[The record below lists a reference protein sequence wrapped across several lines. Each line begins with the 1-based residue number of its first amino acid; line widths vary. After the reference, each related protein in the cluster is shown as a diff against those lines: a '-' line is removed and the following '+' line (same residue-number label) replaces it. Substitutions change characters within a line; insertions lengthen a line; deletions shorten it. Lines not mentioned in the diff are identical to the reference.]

1 MILLI
6 AKYVKLIM
14 KNKQSNI
21 YKYESYYYRCG
32 YKYIAG
38 VDEVGR
44 GSWAGPVVAAAVILP
59 NNYRNPEI
67 KDSKV
72 LSFKKRN
79 ELAKLI
85 KQVCVAYSISYV
97 DAPRIDKINI
107 LNATKEAMMNAIK
120 NLSIKPNCILVDAI
134 NLKIDQAK
142 VVPIIKGDSKSIS
155 IAAASIIAKVY
166 RDTYCQQIDKLYPQY
181 GFAKNKCYGT
191 LIHLNALKKYGYVPN
206 IHRTSY
212 KPVIN
217 ALKKEKNTN

>member
-1 MILLI
+1 
-6 AKYVKLIM
+6 M
-14 KNKQSNI
+14 KNKHYSI
-21 YKYESYYYRCG
+21 YKYESYYYRLG

-59 NNYRNPEI
+59 NNYKNSEI

-72 LSFKKRN
+72 LSSKKR
-79 ELAKLI
+79 EQLDQLI
-85 KQVCVAYSISYV
+85 KQVCIAYSISYV
-97 DAPRIDKINI
+97 DAPRIDEINI
-107 LNATKEAMMNAIK
+107 LNATKEAMIHAIK
-120 NLSIKPNCILVDAI
+120 NLSVKPNCVLVDAL
-134 NLKIDQAK
+134 NLKIDRVK

-166 RDTYCQQIDKLYPQY
+166 RDKYCQQIHKLYPQY

-191 LIHLNALKKYGYVPN
+191 LVHLNALKKYGCIPN
-206 IHRTSY
+206 VHRTSY

-217 ALKKEKNTN
+217 AIKNKKI